1 MARNTV
7 TINGVVTTFDGAG
20 NISIAGGR
28 IVVNGKDVTPESK
41 EISISIQGDVS
52 SLMADAC
59 SKINVSGSVGSIRT
73 QSGDVEC
80 GDITVVVVI
89 ESDHDGNM
97 RLREVPTA
105 ELTEVLRS
113 GT

>member
-1 MARNTV
+1 VADNQTTAEVV
-7 TINGVVTTFDGAG
+7 TIPSRGFARGAVVHRQGSTR
-20 NISIAGGR
+20 NML
-28 IVVNGKDVTPESK
+28 VVRGF
-41 EISISIQGDVS
+41 
-52 SLMADAC
+52 
-59 SKINVSGSVGSIRT
+59 
-73 QSGDVEC
+73 

-89 ESDHDGNM
+89 ESDTDGNL